1 MMKNCLFVLLLSI
14 SFIFYAKNE
23 SFTPEVLENIQQT
36 VYRGVIVESLK
47 TPIKDFLTHHNTNIL
62 APEIKKVIPQVFVS
76 PKELISIITLL
87 LLQPDLQKKLQIY
100 ARAQQKEI
108 LQKLFAVIAQSMKDS
123 QTVAQTIP
131 GAIDHIIQH
140 AS

>member
-62 APEIKKVIPQVFVS
+62 SPEIKKVIPQVFVS

-131 GAIDHIIQH
+131 DAIDHIIQH

>member
-1 MMKNCLFVLLLSI
+1 
-14 SFIFYAKNE
+14 
-23 SFTPEVLENIQQT
+23 
-36 VYRGVIVESLK
+36 
-47 TPIKDFLTHHNTNIL
+47 
-62 APEIKKVIPQVFVS
+62 
-76 PKELISIITLL
+76 LL